1 MTSSFHTLLY
11 NLRYFFLYFQ
21 AHLKRMEGVGEL
33 SLCKV
38 CCSGNLQTSVSDS
51 STLAGDIRSHLIVSS
66 EEGDVIFADICAR

>member
-1 MTSSFHTLLY
+1 
-11 NLRYFFLYFQ
+11 
-21 AHLKRMEGVGEL
+21 MEGVGEL

-51 STLAGDIRSHLIVSS
+51 SSLAGDIRSHLIVSS